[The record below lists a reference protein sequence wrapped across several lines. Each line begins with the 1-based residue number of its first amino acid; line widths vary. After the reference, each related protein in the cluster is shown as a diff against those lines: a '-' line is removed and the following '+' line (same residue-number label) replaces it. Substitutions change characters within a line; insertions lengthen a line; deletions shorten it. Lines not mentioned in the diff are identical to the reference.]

1 MRETWTG
8 VGEARFAVASDHP
21 ASETTMAPSP
31 ALEASHQITAPPRR
45 HPAWLSVVVLV
56 AGFAVTSALTWGAA
70 SIHAHNETRLL
81 DVELGQAASVVSVA
95 IPSIES
101 PLTSA
106 ADLASVTNGDPAQ
119 FRKYMGPNAASGS
132 LFAFASLWQVT
143 ATGPRE
149 VAVVGNPDAGAR
161 PADGIAGFVAAAR
174 NSTTIAVDNL
184 LGNPRPT
191 IAYAVTSQISP
202 GTWVVFGQ
210 TVLPK
215 DHELAIGSNPAFAQL
230 RYALYLGHVTKPV
243 NLLAASSNAFPLDP
257 NAHSTAIPLGNTV
270 ITFVA
275 APDGELGGTL
285 LARLPWI
292 VGIVGGVLSLIAA
305 LLAEYLI
312 RRRRQAEWLASENR
326 RMYREQRSIAEILQ
340 DALLPQALPEIAGVE
355 TAARYVAGRDG
366 TDVGGD
372 WYDVIPLEDS
382 RFVFVVGDVSGHG
395 VGAAAI
401 MARLHFAIR
410 AYASQG
416 DSPEL
421 ILDKLSHLLSLEHDQ
436 SFATILCGVVNV
448 ADHTI
453 TLVNAGH
460 PPLLL
465 LNGTTGDFVK
475 TTIFPPVGVVD
486 SSRHEPMTIT
496 VPERSTIVAFTD
508 GLVERRGEIIDTGLE
523 RLRSLSCGSPL
534 TLDDLLSKLLVEMGN
549 GRYNDDIAI
558 LAVRWRK

>member
-1 MRETWTG
+1 M
-8 VGEARFAVASDHP
+8 ASTP
-21 ASETTMAPSP
+21 V
-31 ALEASHQITAPPRR
+31 LEASHQVTPAPRGY
-45 HPAWLSVVVLV
+45 PAWFSVAVLIT
-56 AGFAVTSALTWGAA
+56 GFAVTSALTWGAVT
-70 SIHAHNETRLL
+70 IHAHNESRLL
-81 DVELGQAASVVSVA
+81 DVELGQAASIVSVA

-106 ADLASVTNGDPAQ
+106 SNIASVTNGDPTQ
-119 FRKYMGPNAASGS
+119 FRKYMGPYAYVGPYGITG
-132 LFAFASLWQVT
+132 LFASASLWHVT
-143 ATGPRE
+143 AAGPRE
-149 VAVVGNPDAGAR
+149 VASVGNPRAGAE
-161 PADGIAGFVAAAR
+161 PADGIVGFVAEAR
-174 NSTTIAVDNL
+174 NSTSVVVDNL
-184 LGNPRPT
+184 LGSARPT
-191 IAYAVTSQISP
+191 IVYAVTSQFSP
-202 GTWVVFGQ
+202 GTWVVFGD

-215 DHELAIGSNPAFAQL
+215 DHRLPIGDSPVFAQL
-230 RYALYLGHVTKPV
+230 RYALYLGHLTKPV
-243 NLLAASSNAFPLDP
+243 DLIAASNALPLGS
-257 NAHSTAIPLGNTV
+257 NAHSEAIPLGNTV

-275 APDGELGGTL
+275 APNGELGGTL
-285 LARLPWI
+285 LARLPLI
-292 VGIVGGVLSLIAA
+292 VGVVGGVLSLIAA
-305 LLAEYLI
+305 LLCEYLV

-340 DALLPQALPEIAGVE
+340 HALLPEALPEIAGVE

-372 WYDVIPLEDS
+372 WYDVIPLDDS

-401 MARLHFAIR
+401 MARLHFSIR
-410 AYASQG
+410 AYAAQG

-421 ILDKLSHLLSLEHDQ
+421 ILNKLCHLLSLERDQ

-448 ADHTI
+448 TDHTI

-465 LNGTTGDFVK
+465 LNGKTGDFVK

-486 SSRHEPMTIT
+486 SARHEPVTLT
-496 VPERSTIVAFTD
+496 VPERSTILAFTD

-523 RLRSLSCGSPL
+523 RLRSLTSGSPL
-534 TLDDLLSKLLVEMGN
+534 VLDDLLSKLLVEMSN
-549 GRYNDDIAI
+549 GGYKDDIAI

>member
-1 MRETWTG
+1 
-8 VGEARFAVASDHP
+8 
-21 ASETTMAPSP
+21 MALTPT
-31 ALEASHQITAPPRR
+31 LEASPQVTAPPRR
-45 HPAWLSVVVLV
+45 RPAWLSVVVLV
-56 AGFAVTSALTWGAA
+56 AGLAVTSALTWGAA
-70 SIHAHNETRLL
+70 SIHAHNESRLL

-101 PLTSA
+101 PLTA
-106 ADLASVTNGDPAQ
+106 AANLASLTNGDPAK
-119 FRKYMGPNAASGS
+119 FRKYMGPNATNGS

-143 ATGPRE
+143 ATGARE
-149 VAVVGNPDAGAR
+149 VTWVGNPNSGAE
-161 PADGIAGFVAAAR
+161 PANGIAGFVTGAR
-174 NSTTIAVDNL
+174 NSTTVTVDNL
-184 LGNPRPT
+184 LGSPNPT
-191 IAYAVTSQISP
+191 IAYAVTSQFSP
-202 GTWVVFGQ
+202 GTWVVFGR

-215 DHELAIGSNPAFAQL
+215 DHELAIGNNPAFAQL
-230 RYALYLGHVTKPV
+230 RYALYLGRVIKPV
-243 NLLAASSNAFPLDP
+243 NLLAASSNAFPLGP
-257 NAHSTAIPLGNTV
+257 SAHSAAIPLGDTV

-292 VGIVGGVLSLIAA
+292 VGIVGGALSLIAA
-305 LLAEYLI
+305 LLSEYLI

-366 TDVGGD
+366 TAVGGD
-372 WYDVIPLEDS
+372 WYDVIPLDNS

-410 AYASQG
+410 AYAAQG

-421 ILDKLSHLLSLEHDQ
+421 ILDKLSHLLSLERDQ

-448 ADHTI
+448 ADHSVTV
-453 TLVNAGH
+453 VNAGH

-465 LNGTTGDFVK
+465 LNGTTGNFVK

-486 SSRHEPMTIT
+486 SAKHEPMTLM
-496 VPERSTIVAFTD
+496 VPERSTILAFTD
-508 GLVERRGEIIDTGLE
+508 GLVERRGEVIDTGLE
-523 RLRSLSCGSPL
+523 RLRSLTCGSPL
-534 TLDDLLSKLLVEMGN
+534 VLDDLLSKVLVEMGN
-549 GRYNDDIAI
+549 GGYKDDIAI